1 MNRATEEG
9 RAGFETLVGQ
19 IMEHYDAAGM
29 AVAVIDDKETLYQQ
43 FFGYRDVEEQV
54 ELNENTIMGGM
65 LPSPNPLRLWPSCSW
80 QKRASSIWMRR

>member
-29 AVAVIDDKETLYQQ
+29 AVAVIDDKETLY
-43 FFGYRDVEEQV
+43 
-54 ELNENTIMGGM
+54 
-65 LPSPNPLRLWPSCSW
+65 
-80 QKRASSIWMRR
+80 